1 MKGEGKKKEEL
12 VKELVELHERVAELE
27 KSETGRKQA
36 EKELKAANQQ
46 LTASEQQLRAANQQ
60 LRASEQ
66 QLRAANQ
73 QLTASEQQLRERN
86 NYLESL
92 INYANAPIIV
102 WDPES
107 KISRFNH
114 AFEHLTGYKADEV
127 IGQELSMLF
136 PEASRDESLHNIA
149 RTLSGKYWKRVE
161 IPILCKDG
169 KVRLVLW
176 NSANI
181 YAEDGKTLLSIIAQ
195 GQDITERKKAEEA
208 LKESEE
214 KYRTLVETAQEG
226 ICIDDKNDNITF
238 TNKAFADMLGYERN
252 EIIGMNFRELVDK
265 RQIPEL
271 EKQTKMRME
280 GKSSKYE
287 ITLYTKNGKPC
298 NVIVSA
304 APLVNVD
311 GNYEGSISV
320 NLDITE
326 RKKAEE
332 EREYQRNYFQA
343 LFKDSPEG
351 IVSLDDKHRVI
362 DINPTF
368 EEMFGY
374 HLKDLQGKEID
385 DYIIPERFLKEGKA
399 YTKRALSGK
408 TVKAETIRKRKDG
421 SEVPVSILGAP
432 IFIDGKEVG
441 IFTIYRDITERKEA
455 EEKLQKAYKEVKRA
469 LEQEKV
475 FKLKTAHYFFN
486 PLCIAKGYI
495 DLTME
500 ELPEEQREKLKAAR
514 HAIERVEKVVENV
527 TQRGEIRE

>member
-60 LRASEQ
+60 LTASEQ

-73 QLTASEQQLRERN
+73 QLTASEQQLRETN

-107 KISRFNH
+107 KISQFNH

-169 KVRLVLW
+169 EVRLVLW

-195 GQDITERKKAEEA
+195 GQDITDYKQAEEA

-214 KYRTLVETAQEG
+214 KYRTLVEHANDWIWTL
-226 ICIDDKNDNITF
+226 DKDGNFTF
-238 TNKAFADMLGYERN
+238 VNKAAERESGYKFKKRKDKSFVPIIVPEDLYRVQEVFAKTLKGEGQTYDVRIYDSRGKILMLEVNTVPIKKGE
-252 EIIGMNFRELVDK
+252 EIVG
-265 RQIPEL
+265 
-271 EKQTKMRME
+271 T
-280 GKSSKYE
+280 
-287 ITLYTKNGKPC
+287 
-298 NVIVSA
+298 VSF
-304 APLVNVD
+304 
-311 GNYEGSISV
+311 GR
-320 NLDITE
+320 DITE
-326 RKKAEE
+326 RKRVEE
-332 EREYQRNYFQA
+332 EAKYQRNYFQA
-343 LFKDSPEG
+343 LFEDSPEG
-351 IVSLDDKHRVI
+351 IVSLDEQFRVV
-362 DINPTF
+362 DINTAF
-368 EEMFGY
+368 KNIFGY
-374 HLKDLQGKEID
+374 ALEEIKAKNLD
-385 DYIIPERFLKEGKA
+385 NYILPKKLEKEG
-399 YTKRALSGK
+399 RILSKKVINGE
-408 TVKAETIRKRKDG
+408 VVAMESVRKRKDG
-421 SEVPVSILGAP
+421 REIPVSILGAP

-441 IFTIYRDITERKEA
+441 IFAIYRDITERKEA
-455 EEKLQKAYKEVKRA
+455 EEKLKKAYKEVKRA

-500 ELPEEQREKLKAAR
+500 ELPEGQREKLKAAR